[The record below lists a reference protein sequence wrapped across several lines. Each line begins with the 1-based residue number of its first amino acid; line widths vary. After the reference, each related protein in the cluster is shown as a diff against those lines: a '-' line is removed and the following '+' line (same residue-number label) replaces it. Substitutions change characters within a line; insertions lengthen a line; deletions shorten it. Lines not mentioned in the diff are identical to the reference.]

1 MIIGLLDEFL
11 KSKAEK
17 RKQTPEYQE
26 KIKEIKCTILTKKGS
41 RCKKNKFEPF
51 AYCKLHLRSN
61 PKLLPVYTFSDLNN
75 KSIERLLELGN
86 DLSLILT
93 SLNNVD
99 KDFEKKMK
107 PTYGDVSNLYGDVS
121 DLKGSEEEYE
131 EIVNEYQNFIIS
143 LGTEYELMGISRVGI
158 LTHILSWEDNVIDSI
173 LSNIFEKLDYDS
185 AKTMRKR
192 VEESIRYV

>member
-1 MIIGLLDEFL
+1 MIIGLLDKFL

-75 KSIERLLELGN
+75 KSMEKLVELGN

-107 PTYGDVSNLYGDVS
+107 PTYGDVT
-121 DLKGSEEEYE
+121 DLNGSEEEYE

-143 LGTEYELMGISRVGI
+143 LGTEYELMGIRRVGI

-192 VEESIRYV
+192 VEESIKYV